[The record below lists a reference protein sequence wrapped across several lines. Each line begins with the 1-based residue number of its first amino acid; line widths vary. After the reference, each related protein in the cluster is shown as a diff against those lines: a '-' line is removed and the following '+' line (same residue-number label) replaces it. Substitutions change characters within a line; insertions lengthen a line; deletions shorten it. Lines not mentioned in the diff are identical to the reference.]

1 METENKVGLVLW
13 IIQERTAG
21 QTGRRGLFTGGS
33 SHRGDPAGG
42 SGSAPALPALP
53 QLHHTL
59 STTNIKIWGYQ

>member
-42 SGSAPALPALP
+42 SGSAPAL
-53 QLHHTL
+53 
-59 STTNIKIWGYQ
+59 STASIATTPPSAQYNQY